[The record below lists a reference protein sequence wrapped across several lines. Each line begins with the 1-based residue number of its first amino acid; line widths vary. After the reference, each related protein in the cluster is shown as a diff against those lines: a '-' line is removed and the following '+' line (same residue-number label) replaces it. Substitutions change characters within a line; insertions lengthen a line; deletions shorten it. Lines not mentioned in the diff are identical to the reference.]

1 MFVSADEFANKI
13 EVKSS
18 RVVITD
24 GTTNADGNFDAND
37 EPGNDSSGT
46 NNIVRNF
53 DSIKYSV
60 FYTLGYKEGNTGD
73 LQLNRKVLIDFL
85 LPTSVNAEVSEGNST
100 TPIVQED
107 KKTVNI
113 GGVDY
118 NYYVFEATSNLTND
132 EKSFNISVI
141 NINMNNG
148 ATITPIIRVREST
161 DSNSEDFTSNQDTT
175 KAISNI
181 GTVVTKR

>member
-1 MFVSADEFANKI
+1 MSTVKDFLFKYKIIIGVVVFLLLSFGIYMFVSADEFADKI

-24 GTTNADGNFDAND
+24 GTPNEDGNFDTND

-85 LPTSVNAEVSEGNST
+85 LPTSVNAEVSEGNLT

-141 NINMNNG
+141 NMVLSYI
-148 ATITPIIRVREST
+148 
-161 DSNSEDFTSNQDTT
+161 
-175 KAISNI
+175 
-181 GTVVTKR
+181 VVIQ